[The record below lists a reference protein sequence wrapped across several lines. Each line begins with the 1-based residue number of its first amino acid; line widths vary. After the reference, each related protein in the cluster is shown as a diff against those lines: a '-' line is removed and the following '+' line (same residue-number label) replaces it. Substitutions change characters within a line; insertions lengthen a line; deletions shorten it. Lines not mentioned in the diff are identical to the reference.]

1 MDYSIVTYCDIVSDV
16 DWQVAADVDRA
27 VFLDV
32 GFCAHGDRGVVAAD
46 DGVIQDAAVAADCYV
61 TKDDGLLGDS
71 RAFLYFHISIAHFLP
86 HSARISVLS

>member
-32 GFCAHGDRGVVAAD
+32 GFL
-46 DGVIQDAAVAADCYV
+46 ADCDWRV
-61 TKDDGLLGDS
+61 
-71 RAFLYFHISIAHFLP
+71 ISEITL
-86 HSARISVLS
+86 

>member
-1 MDYSIVTYCDIVSDV
+1 MADGDVVSDV
-16 DWQVAADVDRA
+16 DGHVVAYVDGA

-32 GFCAHGDRGVVAAD
+32 GFCADGDGGVVAAY
-46 DGVIQDAAVAADCYV
+46 DGVIQDAAVAADGYV
-61 TKDDGLLGDS
+61 SKDDGLLGDS

>member
-32 GFCAHGDRGVVAAD
+32 GFL
-46 DGVIQDAAVAADCYV
+46 ADCDWRV
-61 TKDDGLLGDS
+61 
-71 RAFLYFHISIAHFLP
+71 ISADY
-86 HSARISVLS
+86 AVV